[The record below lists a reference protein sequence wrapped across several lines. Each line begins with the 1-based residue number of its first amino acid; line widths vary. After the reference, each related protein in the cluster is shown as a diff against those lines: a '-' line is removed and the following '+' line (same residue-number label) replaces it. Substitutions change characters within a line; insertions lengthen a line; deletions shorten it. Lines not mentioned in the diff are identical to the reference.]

1 MLSGCGPPLR
11 QKLSSKQLLTSD
23 SSLVHCNPSKELNLM
38 HYASPY
44 RVEAVLS
51 HADEQGVEKLVVYT
65 L

>member
-1 MLSGCGPPLR
+1 
-11 QKLSSKQLLTSD
+11 
-23 SSLVHCNPSKELNLM
+23 M

-65 L
+65 LWTLSAAEHNYS